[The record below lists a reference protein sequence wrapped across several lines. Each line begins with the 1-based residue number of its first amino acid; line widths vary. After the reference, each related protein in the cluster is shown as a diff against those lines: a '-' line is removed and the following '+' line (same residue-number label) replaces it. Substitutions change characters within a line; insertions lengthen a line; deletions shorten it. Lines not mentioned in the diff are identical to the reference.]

1 MSEYC
6 IELNN
11 LTKRFGKFT
20 AVDNFSLQLLPGKVY
35 GIVGPNGAGKS
46 TTMAMIMG
54 SLQPTEGTGN
64 VMGHQLGS
72 EQALKILGYSP
83 EFTSFYDDMSCV
95 EYLWY
100 MGTLGG
106 LSNEEAMEKAMS
118 LIKQYDLVEHAYKK
132 VSKFSTGMKKKVSLA
147 QAMIHDPQIL
157 LLDEPTANLDPSSR
171 MEILDTVRKM
181 VQERKL
187 TVLISSH
194 VLTELET
201 VIDHVVMINHGKL
214 IMDEDI
220 VTAQEKFKQGILVV
234 NCNNNDLLLEKLE
247 NKYDVE
253 KSKDSIRIMTSDVS
267 ILKKEVVKV
276 IFENDLILNVLHEEV
291 LSIDL
296 LYKQRL
302 KEKINETYIFK
313 NFRNNNKVGLIVSIL
328 ISVTVGVIVVSTNK
342 TNTIGA
348 YQVVLENVLML
359 QHLLVYFVITGF
371 LLMVSTIFNATGAYC
386 Q

>member
-20 AVDNFSLQLLPGKVY
+20 AVDNFSLKLLPGKVY

-54 SLQPTEGTGN
+54 SLHPSEGTGN

-72 EQALKILGYSP
+72 EEALKILGYSP

-106 LSNEEAMEKAMS
+106 LSNEEAMEKAIS
-118 LIKQYDLVEHAYKK
+118 LIKKYDLVDHAYKK

-147 QAMIHDPQIL
+147 QAMIHDPKIL
-157 LLDEPTANLDPSSR
+157 LLDEPTANLDPTSR
-171 MEILDTVRKM
+171 MEILDTVREM
-181 VQERKL
+181 VQERNL

-201 VIDHVVMINHGKL
+201 VIDHVIMINHGKL
-214 IMDEDI
+214 VMDEDI
-220 VTAQEKFKQGILVV
+220 TTAQERFKQGILVV
-234 NCNNNDLLLEKLE
+234 SCDNNELLLKELE
-247 NKYDVE
+247 RKYKVE
-253 KSKDSIRIMTSDVS
+253 NGKGTIRIMTSDVNS
-267 ILKKEVVKV
+267 LKKEVVKL
-276 IFENDLILNVLHEEV
+276 IFENDLVLNVLHEEV
-291 LSIDL
+291 LSLDL
-296 LYKQRL
+296 LYKQAL
-302 KEKINETYIFK
+302 EGE
-313 NFRNNNKVGLIVSIL
+313 NK
-328 ISVTVGVIVVSTNK
+328 
-342 TNTIGA
+342 
-348 YQVVLENVLML
+348 
-359 QHLLVYFVITGF
+359 
-371 LLMVSTIFNATGAYC
+371 
-386 Q
+386 

>member
-234 NCNNNDLLLEKLE
+234 SCNNNDLLLEKLE

-253 KSKDSIRIMTSDVS
+253 KSKDSIRIMTSDVN

-291 LSIDL
+291 LSLDL
-296 LYKQRL
+296 LYKQAL
-302 KEKINETYIFK
+302 EGE
-313 NFRNNNKVGLIVSIL
+313 NK
-328 ISVTVGVIVVSTNK
+328 
-342 TNTIGA
+342 
-348 YQVVLENVLML
+348 
-359 QHLLVYFVITGF
+359 
-371 LLMVSTIFNATGAYC
+371 
-386 Q
+386 